1 MFETDL
7 EGLITE
13 VAGWVTTDCALEGPF
28 KPLWEVLLSTW
39 VILPETGLDQSEVD
53 FEPCPSL
60 SSRTGSSKLSSSVW
74 SFTTRS
80 ALEMFS
86 DCSASFVEPCW
97 VWVEV
102 VELFERPTC
111 FASGSTVGS
120 TACAETLIVSS
131 VSLLEVIG
139 WSFCFL
145 ESSCKSW
152 LLLALSVTR
161 KK

>member
-13 VAGWVTTDCALEGPF
+13 VAGWVATDCALEGSF
-28 KPLWEVLLSTW
+28 KPFWGVFELTW
-39 VILPETGLDQSEVD
+39 IILPEFGLDRLEEL
-53 FEPCPSL
+53 FEPL
-60 SSRTGSSKLSSSVW
+60 FALFSSREGTSMEVFL
-74 SFTTRS
+74 T
-80 ALEMFS
+80 
-86 DCSASFVEPCW
+86 CSASFVELCW
-97 VWVEV
+97 VWAEV
-102 VELFERPTC
+102 VELFELATL
-111 FASGSTVGS
+111 FFSGSTVGS
-120 TACAETLIVSS
+120 TACAETLIVWS

-161 KK
+161 EK

>member
-13 VAGWVTTDCALEGPF
+13 VTGWVATDCALEASFNPF
-28 KPLWEVLLSTW
+28 WAFLASTW
-39 VILPETGLDQSEVD
+39 IILPETSLDQLEVD
-53 FEPCPSL
+53 FEPWPSL
-60 SSRTGSSKLSSSVW
+60 SSRTGSAKLSSSVW

-80 ALEMFS
+80 TGMFS
-86 DCSASFVEPCW
+86 GCSASFVELCW
-97 VWVEV
+97 VWAEV

-120 TACAETLIVSS
+120 TACAETLIVWSF
-131 VSLLEVIG
+131 SLLEVIG

-161 KK
+161 EK